1 MAKPEELL
9 SGYDLERYKKLSVR
23 SPRVAEEFLARR
35 TGEIAREKAV
45 AAATVTTGPAI
56 VSPPSP
62 ISYSAEEIPV
72 SDEPFISSGYETE
85 SERLK
90 READKIRQDIAN
102 DRFISE
108 PPPEEEGLPPV
119 TPEGVAA
126 QERYVPATASTV
138 KAAPVGTPIVE
149 KAPEDITGLTVAAP
163 INEYK
168 AKLTDEER
176 KAYDTFL
183 KQMTDQGATTAEAQS
198 RAQQLTNAIVRIP
211 RDFSD
216 YSAIQEADTTV
227 DPEKYASGEYG
238 FGAAIERKPLE
249 SAAALK
255 IRKSREARSAE
266 LNAQIEDEV
275 NRELSG
281 WAFLDE
287 AQRTKAR
294 DDIRRRKVS
303 EHKQAIES
311 EVTSLLLMNARAT
324 GQEVKPGSPEYSA
337 AQERAKAI
345 GDLWEQELRGEPPKP
360 EAGLVQKG
368 LEYVMTDTAPSGQ
381 LMESRTGAFMRSLGG
396 AWRFVTQPLIRS
408 LTYDIKPDGTPVD
421 PNDTNYLIDKGMK
434 EAWTAIEK
442 GERSAVDYLQ
452 KYNPLA
458 YVVSGAREVG
468 SGITKKTELSSGNY
482 LNDVAYGI
490 AVGRSLGDDFS
501 DLPAAQYV
509 YGKDSMVPFYA
520 GLGVEIALP
529 INPLE
534 PIAALVGGAKLDFNV
549 ARLGMASSR
558 LTGDL
563 SLAGTASRLGLEGTA
578 EVLTKAGQ
586 KIASPISAGIG
597 PMIGEMYQASQ
608 AAKIAELIGVPKPS
622 MIKAITG
629 TKPVAE
635 YVAETLAPAITR
647 HLKELE
653 AAGEA
658 IPKELSE
665 LNLLRLSARDILNMA
680 GTRDL
685 QNFVGLVDR
694 WSETSIGKIA
704 ASALIS
710 ESKTLVDAA
719 KEAKRLGLTIIQ
731 EQKNLIKSYDAV
743 ADAIKQSGKI
753 SNESL
758 QDLAL
763 SYSLFLDTF
772 TTDGKLSKLEN
783 LSDTVS
789 NTVIRGRLLEDLA
802 KTDYN
807 NWLFISPTAI
817 VKTATWERVGP
828 KIDAAVKSSIWGTE
842 DATKAVANG
851 MVTVPEAG
859 RTSLLDALQ
868 SELGPAKVGRA
879 KYWSELATKL
889 EEGTALSVD
898 EFNDAVDLL
907 RTKTAR
913 GMLKGGEV
921 VTPASASK
929 LTERAAVPLN
939 RRIPLARLTEDMLRV
954 PIQKISNNTIGAAIS
969 NVSKKVFGTRTIA
982 EIIEGSKAPLPIVNL
997 VRQSQVKV
1005 NGLLQAFTE
1014 EMRALIKGGMSG
1026 TEALNTKIVDELF
1039 GKVIVDG
1046 TTTVDKLK
1054 PIYRDLIT
1062 RFFGISASAE
1072 DIARTIDTVIE
1083 SELKLYADADGIID
1097 AAIFSTGKRSFAI
1110 DILDGMVEQLK
1121 KNTSFLKPRG
1131 LINLFGQKAYTELIV
1146 AKILDQ
1152 RLAGVVEELGQNIIA
1167 KYPELVIGSSASENI
1182 ASVSRVLDAN
1192 NNLAMLEND
1201 LISLLR
1207 NPSSEGL
1214 KQKVSNKLVE
1224 YTFAKKV
1231 TQDLSNVDIKSEM
1244 RQIYFNVLN
1253 DIIKNGI
1260 SDTARLSEEARNLIR
1275 EKLFGPTYIIDPV
1288 TGARV
1293 LTPEFISAF
1302 SAEMEKTG
1310 IQVLTDLSMKGAE
1323 KKIGG
1328 LQAIKNIDLGDIIN
1342 RADLENKVHVSMG
1355 AVVEDTLQLRVQ
1367 DIIAKLDTL
1376 GFKFT
1381 NESRGFEALNYV
1393 IKDMKTYVGLL
1404 DPETAKLVQDL
1415 SQQNRFWQEAVEELS
1430 VKNRPAASWWEGSIR
1445 GVLQTARRNLFG
1457 GMLGGIWSLN
1467 SRFLGPNNF
1476 TASLI
1481 GAVTTPGYFLTMLEA
1496 TPGAFVRPF
1505 IRASETAYAP
1515 LSAGFGGAVAGAIVG
1530 AGTGGLEGALLGG
1543 VAGGLGSAGLAKL
1556 AVSNGRI
1563 GQGMRYAADWL
1574 CTPTIKNVIVT
1585 DAGKVYDKEA
1595 LRKIFER
1602 NVYAMSQA
1610 KFDISAGVA
1619 QDMMRALEV
1628 NSEGY
1633 SPSLV
1638 EKIRRSVGPFTRNT
1652 SYWNDAGSQADFV
1665 FREAVFEEAL
1675 RRGAQETE
1683 AATLARNA
1691 LLDYA
1696 AIPAAERKIIASW
1709 NMFYSFGRQMAVE
1722 SVLALGRPQA
1732 VNTFIKQV
1740 MINKKMEEEFLNR
1753 QQNLPPQ
1760 WSEGRMFTGA
1770 GDKIYDG
1777 YRTAFYGPGLPQLQ
1791 SLFKLFGGLY
1801 TIYDAWNKERL
1812 AGLGAAVFYET
1823 VTSTPG
1829 GEFMSGMSEVLSPR
1843 SDAAHGMFPANMIV
1857 NTTQVLDYR
1866 GWQWVKERYYLEP
1879 VTDKDGNAKIIAKGE
1894 PTWGGYQWKF
1904 GNEQGKYNFLM
1915 DQMIAQQLGFQRTL
1929 NDWAATSAKV
1939 AGVDPAGAELK
1950 RGKDGAWYLYAAGIQ
1965 TPLKAPDWITAQDN
1979 ASRQIISELQDLKAG
1994 KTQPYKLKGAE
2005 LGRPTREVTST
2016 QNIILTPFEKQ
2027 KMLDEAIIQYQKEGM
2042 SREAAI
2048 AKARQDVAKKEMDI
2062 SRGR

>member
-324 GQEVKPGSPEYSA
+324 GVEVKPGSPEYSA

-345 GDLWEQELRGEPPKP
+345 GDLWEQELRGEPAKP
-360 EAGLVQKG
+360 EAGLIQKG

-421 PNDTNYLIDKGMK
+421 PNDTNYLVDKGMK
-434 EAWTAIEK
+434 EAYIAINK
-442 GERSAVDYLQ
+442 GEGSVADYLQ

-458 YVVSGAREVG
+458 YVVGGAREVG

-534 PIAALVGGAKLDFNV
+534 PIGALVGGAKLDFNV

-563 SLAGTASRLGLEGTA
+563 SLAGAASRLGLEGTA
-578 EVLTKAGQ
+578 EALTKAGQ

-597 PMIGEMYQASQ
+597 PMIGEMYRTSQ
-608 AAKIAELIGVPKPS
+608 AAKIAELVGAPKPS
-622 MIKAITG
+622 MIKAIAG

-635 YVAETLAPAITR
+635 YVAETLAPQITKR
-647 HLKELE
+647 LNELE

-658 IPKELSE
+658 IPAELQE
-665 LNLLRLSARDILNMA
+665 LNLLKLSSRDILGLA
-680 GTRDL
+680 GSRDITKL
-685 QNFVGLVDR
+685 TGIANRWAETSMGKIITGALIADSKILVEGTLASGIELSDEAQGLVDAY
-694 WSETSIGKIA
+694 K
-704 ASALIS
+704 
-710 ESKTLVDAA
+710 
-719 KEAKRLGLTIIQ
+719 
-731 EQKNLIKSYDAV
+731 AV
-743 ADAIKQSGKI
+743 ASSISSTGKI
-753 SNESL
+753 SNEL
-758 QDLAL
+758 MQNLAEAYVIAMPDTKVLTDLV
-763 SYSLFLDTF
+763 
-772 TTDGKLSKLEN
+772 
-783 LSDTVS
+783 SD
-789 NTVIRGRLLEDLA
+789 TVIRGRLLEDLA

-817 VKTATWERVGP
+817 VKASTWERVGP
-828 KIDAAVKSSIWGTE
+828 KIDAAVKSAIWGTE
-842 DATKAVANG
+842 DATKAVSNG

-929 LTERAAVPLN
+929 LTERSAVPLN
-939 RRIPLARLTEDMLRV
+939 RRIPLARLTEDILRV

-1054 PIYRDLIT
+1054 PIYRDLLT

-1097 AAIFSTGKRSFAI
+1097 ATIFSTGKRSFAI
-1110 DILDGMVEQLK
+1110 DILDGMVKELK
-1121 KNTSFLKPRG
+1121 KDTSFLKPRG

-1152 RLAGVVEELGQNIIA
+1152 RLAGVVEELGTQITA
-1167 KYPELVIGSSASENI
+1167 KYPELVIGASKAEDVTKAMQLLDIPNTLQELEAELIAHMRDPGSA
-1182 ASVSRVLDAN
+1182 
-1192 NNLAMLEND
+1192 
-1201 LISLLR
+1201 
-1207 NPSSEGL
+1207 GL
-1214 KQKVSNKLVE
+1214 KQRVSNKLMA

-1231 TQDLSNVDIKSEM
+1231 SGDILASNINAEM
-1244 RQIYFNVLN
+1244 RQIYFNIIN
-1253 DIIKNGI
+1253 DIIKDGI
-1260 SDTARLSEEARNLIR
+1260 TDTAALSEKAREILR
-1275 EKLFGPTYIIDPV
+1275 DKLFGPTYIINPS
-1288 TGARV
+1288 TGAKV
-1293 LTPEFISAF
+1293 LSPEFVKAF
-1302 SAEMEKTG
+1302 MDEMELVG
-1310 IQVLTDLSMKGAE
+1310 RDVLVDLSQKGAS

-1328 LQAIKNIDLGDIIN
+1328 LATIKDINLSEIIN
-1342 RADLENKVHVSMG
+1342 SSVIGPRLNVYMG
-1355 AVVEDTLQLRVQ
+1355 AAVEDLLQLRVQ
-1367 DIIAKLDTL
+1367 DVIAKLDTL
-1376 GFKFT
+1376 GFKFST
-1381 NESRGFEALNYV
+1381 ESKGFEALNYS
-1393 IKDMKTYVGLL
+1393 IKDMQSYIGLL
-1404 DPETAKLVQDL
+1404 DPETAKLVKDL

-1430 VKNRPAASWWEGSIR
+1430 IKNRAAASWWEGSIR
-1445 GVLQTARRNLFG
+1445 GILQTARRNLFG

-1481 GAVTTPGYFLTMLEA
+1481 GAVTTPGYFLTLLEA

-1652 SYWNDAGSQADFV
+1652 SYWNDVGSQADFV

-1675 RRGAQETE
+1675 RRGLQETE
-1683 AATLARNA
+1683 AATLARNT

-1939 AGVDPAGAELK
+1939 AGVDPTGAELK
-1950 RGKDGAWYLYAAGIQ
+1950 RGKDGNWMLYAAGLQ